1 MLVIIVVYYGH
12 FATEVA
18 KIVAKSEAFCNHFA
32 TRETQCDSAE
42 RGRAVIGHTS
52 TSFHKFPSLLPIT
65 SVLSYCTQH
74 TIIRPCGS
82 KMHCMKIPSGS

>member
-42 RGRAVIGHTS
+42 RGERSLVTLQLLSI
-52 TSFHKFPSLLPIT
+52 SFHRSCRSPACYCIVHNTPSYDPAVAKCI
-65 SVLSYCTQH
+65 V
-74 TIIRPCGS
+74 
-82 KMHCMKIPSGS
+82 